1 MNKSTHTPHLS
12 VSKTFVEPTAHTSSA
27 HFPHVIIT
35 FELAKIWRHHLST
48 CVPEALGFLTIT
60 VRFFRQGCEWHCGW
74 HGSRK
79 LVHQRVD
86 TGALH
91 PSSSATYVPP
101 GGIMGSLPLILHHP
115 WCYVEGVESTLLRQ
129 SLICF
134 VLDNTWHYISICDIS
149 AICSL
154 SVTLDSTL
162 PLSFL
167 YVYTPVLFFW
177 MLFVPGDDL
186 ISPQRCVLQA
196 CSHP

>member
-1 MNKSTHTPHLS
+1 MALWMAWVQEAGASAS
-12 VSKTFVEPTAHTSSA
+12 RYRSFASFIFSDICSS
-27 HFPHVIIT
+27 
-35 FELAKIWRHHLST
+35 
-48 CVPEALGFLTIT
+48 
-60 VRFFRQGCEWHCGW
+60 
-74 HGSRK
+74 
-79 LVHQRVD
+79 
-86 TGALH
+86 
-91 PSSSATYVPP
+91 

-134 VLDNTWHYISICDIS
+134 VLDNTWRYVSICDIS

-154 SVTLDSTL
+154 SVTLGSML